1 MTRAG
6 SSGAVPELHGEGLR
20 IGIVSARFNDH
31 IVTNLRDGALRGL
44 ERCGV
49 RDNDIVEHWVPG
61 AFEVPLAAKALAQ
74 SGTVDAIICL
84 GTVIRGDTPHFE
96 YVCEAATHGILDAQ
110 MSTGVPVMFG
120 VLTLNTEQQA
130 IDRSGPGIDSKGDE
144 AAMGA
149 VEMARLTRKLAVIPA
164 DWGLSLLS
172 SHCRKSKKPESTKK
186 ILTPC
191 SADSNSHVKGSTT
204 AQACRLISKPLPLVW
219 A

>member
-6 SSGAVPELHGEGLR
+6 SSGAVPTLNGKGLR

-31 IVTNLRDGALRGL
+31 IVTALRDGALRGL

-49 RDNDIVEHWVPG
+49 ADDDIVEHWVPG
-61 AFEVPLAAKALAQ
+61 AFEVPLAAKALAET
-74 SGTVDAIICL
+74 GTVDAIICL

-130 IDRSGPGIDSKGDE
+130 IDRSGPGIDNKGDE
-144 AAMGA
+144 AALGA
-149 VEMARLTRKLAVIPA
+149 VEMA
-164 DWGLSLLS
+164 LLLKTI
-172 SHCRKSKKPESTKK
+172 R
-186 ILTPC
+186 
-191 SADSNSHVKGSTT
+191 N
-204 AQACRLISKPLPLVW
+204 
-219 A
+219 